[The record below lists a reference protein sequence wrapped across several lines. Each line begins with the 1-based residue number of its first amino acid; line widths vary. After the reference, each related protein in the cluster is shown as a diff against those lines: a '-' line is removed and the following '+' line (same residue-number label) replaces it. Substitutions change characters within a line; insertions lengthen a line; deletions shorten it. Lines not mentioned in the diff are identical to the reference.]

1 MNDNL
6 KELQTETEKR
16 RLGVIFAE
24 LELAIT
30 LQRLSFT
37 QHGLGGHDEES
48 NNTHD
53 NAVES
58 LDRARKLLSQV
69 PSPTQGMWHTIEA
82 KVKELEQLLQHRPAR
97 H

>member
-6 KELQTETEKR
+6 KELRIEAEKR

-37 QHGLGGHDEES
+37 QHGLGGDDEES
-48 NNTHD
+48 NHTHD
-53 NAVES
+53 SAVES
-58 LDRARKLLSQV
+58 LDRARKLLAQV
-69 PSPTQGMWHTIEA
+69 LSPDQEMWQTIEA
-82 KVKELEQLLQHRPAR
+82 KVRELEQLLQHRPAR
-97 H
+97 N

>member
-6 KELQTETEKR
+6 KELRTEAEKR

-37 QHGLGGHDEES
+37 EHGLGLDEES
-48 NNTHD
+48 NHTHD

-69 PSPTQGMWHTIEA
+69 PSPDQEMWYSIET
-82 KVKELEQLLQHRPAR
+82 KVKEIEQLLQHRPAR